1 MTAITAPSNWIRIPL
16 YVGLG
21 VLYLPIVF
29 LVLSSFRAATMD
41 SAWGGWSVQWYTEL
55 QVQEQILASAWT
67 SLQIAA
73 ASATGATLLG
83 VLAAL
88 ALVRLTRPTARG
100 LLGLLAVV
108 PLVIPPVIL
117 GFSLLMLFVLLGSV
131 TGWPVARGPL
141 AIGFAHATLGAAYVT
156 VIVAARLARL
166 GTTLEE
172 AAMDLGAT
180 PTSAF
185 LRVSLPNVFPA
196 VLLGWFI
203 SAFLSLNDLVI
214 ASFVAGQASETLP
227 MALFAGIQAGAG
239 TAVKP
244 AAVFILG
251 VVAAGAY
258 PAWLLL
264 RAPGLTSTDPLV

>member
-1 MTAITAPSNWIRIPL
+1 MTARTAPGNWIRIPL

-21 VLYLPIVF
+21 VLYLPIIF
-29 LVLSSFRAATMD
+29 LVLSSFRVATLD
-41 SAWGGWSVQWYTEL
+41 SAWGGWSLRWYTEL
-55 QVQEQILASAWT
+55 QAQEQILTAAWT

-73 ASATGATLLG
+73 ASATAATLLG

-88 ALVRLTRPTARG
+88 ALVRQTRPTARG
-100 LLGLLAVV
+100 LLGLLAAV
-108 PLVIPPVIL
+108 PLVMPPIVL
-117 GFSLLMLFVLLGSV
+117 GFSLLMLFVILGSV
-131 TGWPVARGPL
+131 TGWPVTRGPL
-141 AIGFAHATLGAAYVT
+141 AIGVAHATLGAAYVT

-166 GTTLEE
+166 GATLEE

-185 LRVSLPNVFPA
+185 LRVTLPNILPA
-196 VLLGWFI
+196 VLLGWLI

-214 ASFVAGQASETLP
+214 ASFVAGRASETLP

-239 TAVKP
+239 VAMRP
-244 AAVFILG
+244 AAVILLG

-264 RAPGLTSTDPLV
+264 RAPGPTSTDPLV

>member
-1 MTAITAPSNWIRIPL
+1 MTARTAPGKWIRIPL

-21 VLYLPIVF
+21 VLYLPIIF
-29 LVLSSFRAATMD
+29 LVLSSFRVATLD
-41 SAWGGWSVQWYTEL
+41 SASGSWSAKWYTEL
-55 QVQEQILASAWT
+55 PAQGQILAAAWT

-73 ASATGATLLG
+73 ASATLATLLG

-100 LLGLLAVV
+100 LLGLLAAV
-108 PLVIPPVIL
+108 PLVMPPIVL
-117 GFSLLMLFVLLGSV
+117 GFSLLMLFVILGSV
-131 TGWPVARGPL
+131 TGWPVTRGSL
-141 AIGFAHATLGAAYVT
+141 AIGFAHTTLGAAYVT

-196 VLLGWFI
+196 VLLGWML

-214 ASFVAGQASETLP
+214 ASFVAGQTSETLP
-227 MALFAGIQAGAG
+227 MVLFAGIQAGAG
-239 TAVKP
+239 EAMKP
-244 AAVFILG
+244 AAVFLVG

-264 RAPGLTSTDPLV
+264 RAPGPTRTDPLV